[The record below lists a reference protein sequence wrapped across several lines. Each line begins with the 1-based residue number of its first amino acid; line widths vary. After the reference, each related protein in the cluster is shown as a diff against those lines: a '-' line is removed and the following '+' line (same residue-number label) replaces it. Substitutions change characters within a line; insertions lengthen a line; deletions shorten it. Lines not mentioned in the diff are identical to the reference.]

1 MNKKNNSLIPFL
13 LLVLVNVFWLISSWP
28 MSMSPDSLD
37 VWEQVKNG
45 VYRNDHPVT
54 YTIFVKIFSLGGN
67 FLPLVSAVQLML
79 LSAGILFA
87 CFTILRNFPVSMFIT
102 SIIMLAPT
110 AGALATTLWK
120 DVPFTSLILIG
131 SSLVVKNFN
140 FIGVIFLS
148 IGASFRHNG
157 WLLLLTIAILIAL
170 LLIFRNN
177 LLKRYLWILITASTA
192 SFLIIIM
199 SAKLMDAKPA
209 STWLTWSPALADL
222 AYIASRT
229 PNDASEIHETVALFS
244 TGDSLT
250 RSADCTSI
258 NGMVFSD
265 GFKKNNLDKH
275 LGKILQEFLTL
286 VRSNPQLILRLHLC
300 RAQAFIP
307 PPISSG
313 PSYFYWTQMIIIEP
327 NDFKLTPNPPFPFI
341 RELGLKIWGLWD
353 SDLKLLLWPGLVT
366 LISSFAFLINI
377 KSRLKQRGEIWTF
390 WIIAMWGALFSI
402 IPWSAAQ
409 DFRYALFSYLIAQI
423 FILVTILEIFQSRK
437 LKTLMG

>member
-1 MNKKNNSLIPFL
+1 MNKKNNCLILFL

-67 FLPLVSAVQLML
+67 FLPLVSAVQLIL

-87 CFTILRNFPVSMFIT
+87 CFTILKNFPVSMFIT

-140 FIGVIFLS
+140 FLGVIFLS

-250 RSADCTSI
+250 RSADCTNI

-327 NDFKLTPNPPFPFI
+327 NDFKLTPNPPIPFI